1 MSLSSTA
8 SLVKTSRNTPTE
20 SKQII
25 ESTIWVGSVLEAILM
40 IASLE
45 LLRCST
51 PSQCLLRSSWTTTQP
66 EERSHIRSPPSEG
79 VIESSK
85 KSSPTLKWQRV
96 YLFLFCHVLFLS
108 AEESLL
114 LRLNIADLIL
124 HPKCPRESYHP
135 LINYLKIQ
143 KDLTAGFSTMPDDPA
158 KENLRRCFSDPSLQT
173 SS

>member
-40 IASLE
+40 IARFE
-45 LLRCST
+45 LLRYST
-51 PSQCLLRSSWTTTQP
+51 LVNAYFGPHGRLPNQVGNHKKLIEYQKSQIPHVVYSRALQ
-66 EERSHIRSPPSEG
+66 
-79 VIESSK
+79 K
-85 KSSPTLKWQRV
+85 KEVTSGLQLAREW
-96 YLFLFCHVLFLS
+96 
-108 AEESLL
+108 
-114 LRLNIADLIL
+114 
-124 HPKCPRESYHP
+124 ESYHP

-143 KDLTAGFSTMPDDPA
+143 KDLTAGFSIMPDDPA

-173 SS
+173 

>member
-51 PSQCLLRSSWTTTQP
+51 PRCALPMLSSCHDVSSFSCSAGRAEAAEVVPVVNAYFGPHGRLPNQGVVSSSDKLSENP
-66 EERSHIRSPPSEG
+66 ERSH
-79 VIESSK
+79 SS
-85 KSSPTLKWQRV
+85 V
-96 YLFLFCHVLFLS
+96 
-108 AEESLL
+108 A
-114 LRLNIADLIL
+114 
-124 HPKCPRESYHP
+124 
-135 LINYLKIQ
+135 
-143 KDLTAGFSTMPDDPA
+143 
-158 KENLRRCFSDPSLQT
+158 
-173 SS
+173 